1 MRPCTDV
8 DGNGLKR
15 SPFATGLACKCPRC
29 GQGRLFAG
37 FLTVAE
43 SCTVCGLDLKK
54 ADSADG
60 PAVFIIFILGF
71 LVVPLA
77 LWVESR
83 FAPPLWLHMTIW
95 PPVILGGAL
104 GLLRPMKG
112 VMIVLQ
118 YRHQASESGAIDY
131 DDNA

>member
-1 MRPCTDV
+1 MDPA
-8 DGNGLKR
+8 GPQR

-29 GQGRLFAG
+29 GHGRLFAG
-37 FLTVAE
+37 FLTFADR
-43 SCTVCGLDLKK
+43 CKVCGLDLKK
-54 ADSADG
+54 ADSGDG

-83 FAPPLWLHMTIW
+83 FAPPMWLHMAIW
-95 PPVILGGAL
+95 PPVILGAAL

-112 VMIVLQ
+112 VMIALQ
-118 YRHQASESGAIDY
+118 YRHKASESGAIDY
-131 DDNA
+131 DATDCDDNG